1 MNKCPRCDAAIRDN
15 QEFCLSCGWNSA
27 DDTAETRR
35 RPASPSSEDTPTRIR
50 SGETDP
56 PPVTDGSGAFIS
68 GTVIADRYRIVG
80 LLGKGGMG
88 EVYRADDLKLEQ
100 TVALKFLPRHVE
112 NNAEALRRFIGEV
125 KAARKVS
132 HQNVCRVFDIGEVD
146 AKHFISMEF
155 IDGDDLSVLLKRIG
169 RFPSERAVEIS
180 RQICFGLHAIHAE
193 GLIHRDLKPANVIID
208 SSGRPRITDF
218 GIAGFEDELS
228 GAELRV
234 GTPAYMAPE
243 QVAGKEVTKRSDVFS
258 LGLLL
263 YEIFTGIQ
271 AFDADSPQELLEKR
285 KASRPTNPSQLIDNL
300 DPLVEKTI
308 QRCLE
313 EDPLERPESA
323 AQVALALPGGDP
335 LEAAMVARE
344 TPSPEMVAASSG
356 RGTLKP
362 PAAIGLL
369 AIFVGLFL
377 GVLLLDG
384 DYKGANLEPLDVEP
398 DALAEKA
405 RQILEISGFDTA
417 SGYDSRL
424 FDVDTSY
431 LQYTAFGTPEKGL
444 PPRLELLRTGFTST
458 IHFVYRHSAEP
469 IAPKGST
476 LVTETDPPIG
486 PSTAADLI
494 LDSKGRLHS
503 LTIVPNSDRTA
514 LDGAEF
520 DWTPLI
526 ERAGLDA
533 AELTETQP
541 QWTPPVF
548 ADRRIAWTGTLPR
561 YPEIDVRV
569 EAAIASG
576 VPVYFKV
583 VYPWTTQAGKADS
596 TEDRF
601 TRTGVIFAIV
611 IIVAAVLVSVFLAG
625 RNLSYGRGDLRGAFR
640 LSLFMFLAGLTSEL
654 LFADHVLATFG
665 ELKVLYF
672 AVSYSLIIAVIV
684 GLLYVAL
691 EPLVRRSWPET
702 LISWSRL
709 ISGDLRNPMVGRDIV
724 CGGVFGL
731 LHAFGIH
738 FGLLLVRLDSDKY
751 QAVGLNSNM
760 LMLDGTKNLI
770 AGILESLTISVW
782 PSLLLL
788 FIALLFFLVTRKRS
802 LGLAVVWSLVF
813 ALQVVFF
820 ILSAHWL
827 LLVSALINSTCLV
840 LALRI
845 NGLLGLISYFL
856 FFRIIWT
863 FPLTLQSEKIQFS
876 NSLVA
881 MALTFGIV
889 AAAAYFS
896 IGRQASAGSVLLEG
910 KKI

>member
-1 MNKCPRCDAAIRDN
+1 MNRCPRCDAAIRDN

-27 DDTAETRR
+27 DEAAETRHQ
-35 RPASPSSEDTPTRIR
+35 PASHSSEDTPTRIK
-50 SGETDP
+50 SGGTVP
-56 PPVTDGSGAFIS
+56 PPVTDGSGDFIS

-132 HQNVCRVFDIGEVD
+132 HQNICRVFDIGEVD
-146 AKHFISMEF
+146 GKHFISMEF

-180 RQICFGLHAIHAE
+180 RQICFGLHAIHTE
-193 GLIHRDLKPANVIID
+193 GLVHRDLKPANVIID

-218 GIAGFEDELS
+218 GIAEFENELS
-228 GAELRV
+228 GHEIRV
-234 GTPAYMAPE
+234 GTPAYMSPE
-243 QVAGKEVTKRSDVFS
+243 QIEGREVTKKSDIYS

-263 YEIFTGIQ
+263 YEIFTGTQ
-271 AFDADSPQELLEKR
+271 AFDAESPRELLEKR
-285 KASRPTNPSQLIDNL
+285 RTSKPTDPSELLGSIE
-300 DPLVEKTI
+300 PLVEKTI

-313 EDPLERPESA
+313 HNPAERPESA

-335 LEAAMVARE
+335 LEAAMLAKE

-356 RGTLKP
+356 TGTLKP
-362 PAAIGLL
+362 LAAIVLL

-377 GVLLLDG
+377 GVLLLDSE
-384 DYKGANLEPLDVEP
+384 YKGANLEPLDVEP
-398 DALAEKA
+398 DALAEKS
-405 RQILEISGFDTA
+405 RQILKLSGFDTA

-424 FDVDTSY
+424 FDIDTSF
-431 LQYTAFGTPEKGL
+431 LLYTDSSAPERDL
-444 PPRLELLRTGFTST
+444 PPRLELLRTGYTST
-458 IHFVYRHSAEP
+458 IHFVYRHSADP
-469 IAPKGST
+469 IAPLGST
-476 LVTETDPPIG
+476 IVTEKDPPIG
-486 PSTAADLI
+486 PSSADLI
-494 LDSKGRLHS
+494 LDSKGRLQS
-503 LTIVPNSDRTA
+503 LTIVSNSDRA
-514 LDGAEF
+514 NADGTEF
-520 DWTPLI
+520 EWGPLL
-526 ERAGLDA
+526 ERAGL
-533 AELTETQP
+533 EVNEFSETRP
-541 QWTPPVF
+541 EWKPPVF
-548 ADRRIAWTGTLPR
+548 ADRRIAWTGPMPG
-561 YPEIDVRV
+561 YPEIRLRV
-569 EAAIASG
+569 EAASEAG
-576 VPVYFKV
+576 APVFFKV
-583 VYPWTTQAGKADS
+583 IYPWTTQAGSGDS
-596 TEDRF
+596 SEDRY

-611 IIVAAVLVSVFLAG
+611 VIVAAILVSIFLAG
-625 RNLSYGRGDLRGAFR
+625 RNLSHGRGDLRGAFR
-640 LSLFMFLAGLTSEL
+640 LSFFMLLAGLASEL
-654 LFADHVLATFG
+654 LFADHVFATFG
-665 ELKVLYF
+665 ELRVLYF
-672 AVSYSLIIAVIV
+672 AVSYSLLFAVIV

-702 LISWSRL
+702 LVSWSRL
-709 ISGDLRNPMVGRDIV
+709 ISGDVRNPMVGRDVV

-738 FGLLLVRLDSDKY
+738 VGLLLVRLDSDKY
-751 QAVGLNSNM
+751 QAVGLNSNT

-770 AGILESLTISVW
+770 AGVLESLTTSVW
-782 PSLLLL
+782 PSFILL
-788 FIALLFFLVTRKRS
+788 FIALLFFLITRKRS
-802 LGLAVVWSLVF
+802 LGLAVVWTLVF

-820 ILSAHWL
+820 ILSGHWL
-827 LLVSALINSTCLV
+827 LLVSALINSTCLI

-845 NGLLGLISYFL
+845 NGLLGLISYFV

-896 IGRQASAGSVLLEG
+896 IGRQANTGRVLLEG